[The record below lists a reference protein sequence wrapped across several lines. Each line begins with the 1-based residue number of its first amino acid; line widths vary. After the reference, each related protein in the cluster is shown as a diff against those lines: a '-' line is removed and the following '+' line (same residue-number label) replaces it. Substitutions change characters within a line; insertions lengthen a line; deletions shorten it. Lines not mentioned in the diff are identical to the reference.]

1 MCAKCLG
8 PPPHTGEGPGDSDAR
23 KRDDRHPAAGE
34 LDLASL
40 LDPLRS
46 AAFSAR
52 DPMLD
57 LLDLL
62 FAGTVYETKG
72 SK

>member
-1 MCAKCLG
+1 VA
-8 PPPHTGEGPGDSDAR
+8 P
-23 KRDDRHPAAGE
+23 AGE

-62 FAGTVYETKG
+62 FAGKIYETKG